1 MRARKQMAIA
11 VLRAFVLVCVC
22 VASSCDHGDAPAPL
36 PRTGPLGSLRD
47 LVLYM
52 RTDAAGG
59 PFFLDLFE
67 VTRADFAGFAASKEG
82 LACGAAMPRLR
93 DEQQDL
99 PMAGVDLRMARAFA
113 AWRRCRLMSAEEW
126 AFVCTTDGRDAF
138 PWGSRQDPSRANTSD
153 LGAFSPLPVG
163 TFESGRPQSGPYDLI
178 GNVAEWTE
186 TVPVAWFGSERDPL
200 PAAAFARA
208 QVADTPGLAIWS
220 AAPGVFPPLF
230 VVEAAGDAAPRE
242 AVGSDFA
249 GPMAETR
256 ELRAPSDSG
265 DRIGLRLAATPREV
279 IEGLGEDVVAL
290 AGVDAKLLARFC
302 GKKGHADALR
312 IALAHARISAQSR
325 ARWLKELR

>member
-11 VLRAFVLVCVC
+11 VLRAFVVSCAC
-22 VASSCDHGDAPAPL
+22 VAASCDPGDAPTPL
-36 PRTGPLGSLRD
+36 PRTGSLGSLRD

-52 RTDAAGG
+52 RAESAGG
-59 PFFLDLFE
+59 PFFLDRFE
-67 VTRADFAGFAASKEG
+67 ATRADFAGFAASKEG
-82 LACGAAMPRLR
+82 LACGAPMPRVR
-93 DEQQDL
+93 DEQEDL

-113 AWRRCRLMSAEEW
+113 AWRHCRLMRADEW
-126 AFVCTTDGRDAF
+126 SFVCTTDGRDVF

-208 QVADTPGLAIWS
+208 QVAATPGLAMWS
-220 AAPGVFPPLF
+220 AAPGVYPPLF

-249 GPMAETR
+249 SSMAETR

-265 DRIGLRLAATPREV
+265 DRIGIRLAATPRE
-279 IEGLGEDVVAL
+279 ILEGLGDDVVAL
-290 AGVDAKLLARFC
+290 AGVDAELLARFC
-302 GKKGHADALR
+302 GKQGHADALR
-312 IALAHARISAQSR
+312 AALADARISEQAR
-325 ARWLKELR
+325 ARWRKELP